1 MSSFTFLIDILFN
14 TYFMIVV
21 LRVWLQIARADYYNP
36 FSQFVVKAT
45 DPLVRPLRR
54 IIPGLFGIDMAG
66 VVLALIVGFA
76 KMSVL
81 MLMSSGIHPIPLLI
95 FGFLFAIKKTGLLL
109 FWILL
114 IRAIM
119 SWISQGRHPVEQV
132 MAQISEPILHPI
144 RRRMPDLGGIDLSL
158 MIVSMGLIFINMLMG
173 DLLGGIWINL

>member
-81 MLMSSGIHPIPLLI
+81 MLMSNGIHPIPLLI
-95 FGFLFAIKKTGLLL
+95 FGLLFAIKKTGLLL